1 VNDDLRRSPCAPR
14 ISKRAGWRTAALLY
28 ACAALTGCAQD
39 TSAPALEPKLD
50 IADAWAPAT
59 PPNVAVG
66 AAYVQID
73 STAADTL
80 LGGETPVARTVE
92 IHQTT
97 HEDGMMKMRQLE
109 SLPIAAGGSTR
120 LEPHGAHLML
130 IDLVEPL
137 AAGETFPLTLH
148 FAQAG
153 EVVTEVT
160 VMAPET
166 TPEPAHEHR

>member
-1 VNDDLRRSPCAPR
+1 MNDDLRRSPRAPR
-14 ISKRAGWRTAALLY
+14 FAKLAGWRTAALLY

-39 TSAPALEPKLD
+39 SPAPAPEPKLD
-50 IADAWAPAT
+50 IVDAWAPAT
-59 PPNVAVG
+59 PPSVAVG
-66 AAYVQID
+66 AAYAQID
-73 STAADTL
+73 STTADTL
-80 LGGETPVARTVE
+80 LGGETPVARVVE

-97 HEDGMMKMRQLE
+97 HEDGMMKMRQVE
-109 SLPIAAGGSTR
+109 SLPIAAGSSTR

-137 AAGETFPLTLH
+137 AAGETFPLTLR

-160 VMAPET
+160 VMAPEMA
-166 TPEPAHEHR
+166 PEPAHEHH